1 MDFFAGSGTTGHAVL
16 DLNEKDN
23 GNRVFVLCQV
33 NEITP
38 TTPNG
43 IAYDCTSKRLKRIM
57 TGECYNHS
65 RQFSWSEENL
75 PYGDNLDVY
84 EIARIPNHRTAD
96 GTCPFDEI
104 DETLYGKEKFKTLR
118 EKIDWVCSNFANTQ
132 KYVESDDDWAERV
145 KKG

>member
-65 RQFSWSEENL
+65 RQFSWTEDNL
-75 PYGDNLDVY
+75 PYGDNLEVY
-84 EIARIPNHRTAD
+84 EIERIPNHRTAD
-96 GTCPFDEI
+96 GACPFDEI
-104 DETLYGKEKFKTLR
+104 DETLYGKEKFKSLR
-118 EKIDWVCSNFANTQ
+118 KKIDWVCSNFANTQ
-132 KYVESDDDWAERV
+132 KYIESDDDWADRI
-145 KKG
+145 KGD